1 MPIRKIVLLDKEH
14 VYEGW
19 CQRVVGLPTS
29 FWFLHDLS
37 GQLGGLNSFFFL
49 FSSCTFFMLFNE
61 WPGTWLSWKCGSCN
75 TCTLVGHLAAVALN
89 HSSFLVLNS

>member
-37 GQLGGLNSFFFL
+37 GQLGVLNSFFF
-49 FSSCTFFMLFNE
+49 SFFLLHFFY
-61 WPGTWLSWKCGSCN
+61 
-75 TCTLVGHLAAVALN
+75 VI
-89 HSSFLVLNS
+89 